1 MTSDRKLNI
10 IAFVGLCGAGKTTA
24 TEYITEKGYPKVHFG
39 GVILTELEK
48 AGLEYNEENG
58 RKIREELRQ
67 KNGRDFVVKQIIQQI
82 YDLKASGQ
90 HDIVADGLYSWTE
103 YKALKHEFPGEVTVV
118 AVYAPKYLRH
128 HRLSIRA
135 ERPMNEFDAEGRDW
149 SEIENLEKGGPIA
162 MADYLIVNDGDLE
175 KFYSQIDEIMADINF
190 VK

>member
-1 MTSDRKLNI
+1 MISDRKLNI
-10 IAFVGLCGAGKTTA
+10 IAFVGLCGSGKTTA
-24 TEYITEKGYPKVHFG
+24 TEYITEKGFPKVYFG

-82 YDLKASGQ
+82 YKLKNSGQ

-103 YKALKHEFPGEVTVV
+103 YKALKHEFPGEITVV
-118 AVYAPKYLRH
+118 AIYTPRHLRH
-128 HRLSIRA
+128 HRLSMRT
-135 ERPMNEFDAEGRDW
+135 ERPLNEFDADGRDW
-149 SEIENLEKGGPIA
+149 AEIENLEKGGPIA
-162 MADYLIVNDGDLE
+162 MADYTIVNDGDIE
-175 KFYSQIDEIMADINF
+175 KLHSQIDEIISDINF